1 MPCIQVPNGEPGRQ
15 ALATERN
22 KPTTHPVSDVGCR
35 TLFAGG
41 NHDAGSSRDNAVP
54 TVTLLCDI
62 PEDPTESF
70 YHGQVYVAVKSSTMQ
85 PSTVVRAHTELGSLL
100 QREKSPHQSMGFLLT
115 DGGPEHNL

>member
-70 YHGQVYVAVKSSTMQ
+70 YHGQVYVALKGSTMQ
-85 PSTVVRAHTELGSLL
+85 PSTVVRAHTVLGSLL